1 MRAPSTI
8 LNGASMR
15 ETTKYNIRYVGFESL
30 ADGAR
35 RLDYAITAQG
45 APARSASILIP
56 GSAFSGPGRVTFQE
70 SSAICYEKLKH
81 ELETQSELKTPWTMT
96 LTAEDIEQYRPRKRA
111 ATKRP

>member
-1 MRAPSTI
+1 MK
-8 LNGASMR
+8 

-56 GSAFSGPGRVTFQE
+56 GSAFNGTVRVTFQE
-70 SSAICYEKLKH
+70 SSAICYEKLRH
-81 ELETQSELKTPWTMT
+81 ELETRTELQTPWTMT
-96 LTAEDIEQYRPRKRA
+96 LTAEDIEQHRPRRRA